1 MYFPDRAEAG
11 KQLAER
17 LLMYRDQQTVI
28 LALTESSAIVAAQ
41 VAMRLHASM
50 VLYMIKD
57 IRFENEETAV
67 AGMSSAGGF
76 QYNSLLSAG
85 EIEEIASEYHGWID
99 EQRLQKNHEMN
110 VLLSDG
116 GAIKKEM
123 LRHHVVIVV
132 ADGVI
137 STFAV
142 DMVANFLKTIAIKR
156 FVLATPLASVDAV
169 DRMRIVADE
178 LHCLS
183 VNANLMDIGHYYEKN
198 TDIGVEDAL
207 KIIRNISLSWSQH
220 DTAPPQPLKEPIKE
234 PVVHETP
241 KPKKVP
247 PDEGVVI
254 HINHKE

>member
-1 MYFPDRAEAG
+1 MYFTDRVEAG

-17 LLMYRDQQTVI
+17 LSTYRDKQTVVV
-28 LALTESSAIVAAQ
+28 ALTESSAIVAAQ
-41 VAMRLHASM
+41 VAIRLHASM

-57 IRFENEETAV
+57 IRFPNEDTAI

-85 EIEEIASEYHGWID
+85 EVEEISSEYHGWMD
-99 EQRLQKNHEMN
+99 EQRMQKNHELN
-110 VLLSDG
+110 VLLNDG

-156 FVLATPLASVDAV
+156 FVLATPLASVEAV
-169 DRMRIVADE
+169 DRMRVISDE
-178 LHCLS
+178 LHCLG
-183 VNANLMDIGHYYEKN
+183 VYANLVDIAHYYEKK
-198 TDIGVEDAL
+198 TDIGVDDVL

-220 DTAPPQPLKEPIKE
+220 DAAPPQPVEESIE
-234 PVVHETP
+234 TPVVHEIP
-241 KPKKVP
+241 EPEPIP

-254 HINHKE
+254 HIKH